1 MLECMNVKM
10 QNICDKLVWMSK
22 NYKSV
27 WTRLRLLFGDNAND
41 PTQKWIIDYVDPL
54 WIGQNIGLFK
64 AINSNYSAQL
74 VIKSLNCFPN

>member
-10 QNICDKLVWMSK
+10 QNICDKLLWMSK

-54 WIGQNIGLFK
+54 ELDKILAYLKQ
-64 AINSNYSAQL
+64 
-74 VIKSLNCFPN
+74 